1 MAGFILLSLVLGVLI
16 SQPEIPLSMNLMLTR
31 LNGESAFTL
40 MSLLGAS
47 VMPHN
52 FYVHSSIVQVLVI
65 SSLAMS
71 LLEHKTT
78 NVLLFPVNVYEQTRK
93 DKRDDFCLQYLKIRI
108 SFWAVHLDQNFW
120 DWIVHS

>member
-52 FYVHSSIVQVLVI
+52 FYVHSSIVQVLLV
-65 SSLAMS
+65 SSIAICLCLSIKLQMFY
-71 LLEHKTT
+71 
-78 NVLLFPVNVYEQTRK
+78 FPSQCVMETRK
-93 DKRDDFCLQYLKIRI
+93 VDRDDFCLPI
-108 SFWAVHLDQNFW
+108 S
-120 DWIVHS
+120 

>member
-1 MAGFILLSLVLGVLI
+1 MAGFILFSLVLGVLI

-52 FYVHSSIVQVLVI
+52 FYVHSSIVQVLLI
-65 SSLAMS
+65 FSLAILS
-71 LLEHKTT
+71 LLEHKTANFT
-78 NVLLFPVNVYEQTRK
+78 FPSQCVGGNIESQELI
-93 DKRDDFCLQYLKIRI
+93 FCLSI
-108 SFWAVHLDQNFW
+108 S
-120 DWIVHS
+120 

>member
-1 MAGFILLSLVLGVLI
+1 MAGCILLSLVLGVLI

-52 FYVHSSIVQVLVI
+52 FYVHSSIVQVLLF
-65 SSLAMS
+65 SPLAI
-71 LLEHKTT
+71 T
-78 NVLLFPVNVYEQTRK
+78 NVLIFPVKVYVQIRK
-93 DKRDDFCLQYLKIRI
+93 VKRDDPI
-108 SFWAVHLDQNFW
+108 SYD
-120 DWIVHS
+120 